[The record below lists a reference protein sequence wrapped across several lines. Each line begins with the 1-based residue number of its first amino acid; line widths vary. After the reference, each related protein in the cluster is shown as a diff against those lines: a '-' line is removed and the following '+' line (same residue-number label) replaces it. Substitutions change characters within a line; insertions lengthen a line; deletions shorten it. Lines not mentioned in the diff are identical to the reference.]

1 MNNYRIKDRR
11 KSKKIMVSNVGI
23 GGDSPISVQSMTN
36 TKTYDVKSTIQQIH
50 ALEEYGCDIIRVAV
64 PDQESAEAISKIKRQ
79 IHIPLVADIQF
90 DYRLAIESIRQG
102 ADAIRINPGN
112 IGDAER
118 VREIVQLA
126 KSYQIP
132 IRIGVNSGSIEKDLL
147 HKYGKPTPEAMVESA
162 LRHIEILENMNFS
175 DIVVSLKSS
184 DVLSNILA
192 YKMMA
197 LKVDYPLH
205 LGITEAGTL
214 INGTVKSSVGLGILL
229 YEGIGDTIRV
239 SLTGEPSDEVKVG
252 IEILKSLN
260 LREGGIN
267 LISCPTCGRT
277 EVDLI
282 SIAKEIEEKL
292 ANVKKPLKV
301 AVMGCIVNGPG
312 EAKEADI
319 GIAGGKKK
327 VAIFKKGEIIKTVSE
342 EDAVSELIREINEIV
357 NI

>member
-175 DIVVSLKSS
+175 DIIVSLKSS

-260 LREGGIN
+260 LREYGIN

-282 SIAKEIEEKL
+282 NIAKEIEEKL

-327 VAIFKKGEIIKTVSE
+327 VAIFKKGEIIKTVPE
-342 EDAVSELIREINEIV
+342 EDAVSELIREINDIV

>member
-1 MNNYRIKDRR
+1 MNNYGIKDRR

-23 GGDSPISVQSMTN
+23 GGDSSISVQSMTN

-126 KSYQIP
+126 KAYQIP